1 MIKGELNI
9 YLIYNKW
16 FMNRKLYWLISDLK
30 SQEPNYN
37 QIEATLKVQVY
48 LALFSLQLSLRCTA
62 GDKLIIRH
70 LTTVHAGNL
79 ILIPT

>member
-30 SQEPNYN
+30 SQEPNYY
-37 QIEATLKVQVY
+37 QIEATLKVQV
-48 LALFSLQLSLRCTA
+48 C
-62 GDKLIIRH
+62 I
-70 LTTVHAGNL
+70 
-79 ILIPT
+79 